1 MTTRN
6 ASNVV
11 ARALEVAHRDDDV
24 NIDVVH
30 ATITAI
36 ANEWPW
42 KQDES
47 MLNLYLV
54 HDCRSL
60 AKTLMAI
67 ADAAE
72 QWDNSDPKPS
82 RPTPMDRAVTDGLRL
97 GAGVH
102 AQQARDNDTGGY
114 GG

>member
-1 MTTRN
+1 MSTTN
-6 ASNVV
+6 ARSVIK
-11 ARALEVAHRDDDV
+11 R
-24 NIDVVH
+24 
-30 ATITAI
+30 AI
-36 ANEWPW
+36 ATAQRDTDINLEGLRITLAAIADEWPY
-42 KQDES
+42 EHS
-47 MLNLYLV
+47 VEMFNLYLV